1 MPSNIPNVISL
12 YIRIR
17 LRFLAFFFF
26 VICAKQLTIGY
37 LFFCFDENETTQSEH
52 FYVVTAELTKKTEA
66 TKKFVAP
73 IHSICMKCHGDIVK
87 PTGGK
92 MLN

>member
-1 MPSNIPNVISL
+1 MW
-12 YIRIR
+12 
-17 LRFLAFFFF
+17 FLFTFEYDYVFWHFFFRYLR
-26 VICAKQLTIGY
+26 QTIDCIDGY